1 MAAVRAYLACYD
13 IANPKRLRRVAKILE
28 GYGIRIQES
37 VFFCKLS
44 DTMRAKLTQEIIPVI
59 NHDDDQ
65 VAFVDLGADPKVLDG
80 FITIGRKIPVTPQII
95 VV

>member
-1 MAAVRAYLACYD
+1 MAAIRAYLVCYD
-13 IANPKRLRRVAKILE
+13 ISTPKRLRRVAKILE

-44 DTMRAKLTQEIIPVI
+44 DTMRARLNQEVTQVI
-59 NHDDDQ
+59 NHQDDQ
-65 VAFVDLGADPKVLDG
+65 IVLVDLGNDPKVLDG
-80 FITIGRKIPVTPQII
+80 FISIGRKIPPTPQII